1 MFGNFRGLLEQESTK
16 PKSTGETLWRL
27 ARYFRPYGWAIV
39 VVLVLMA
46 LNAWVQVIGPVL
58 NGQAVDCYLTP
69 AVVGSGQSLPHTISC
84 LFAVPPDP
92 PRADLL
98 IGLQFVGAITGGLMF
113 YLTSWAGNHV
123 LRQLQVAV
131 FDKMQQLSLGYY
143 SRHESG
149 ELMSRITNDA
159 STIQ

>member
-16 PKSTGETLWRL
+16 PKSMGETLWRL
-27 ARYFRPYGWAIV
+27 ARYFRPYGWAIL

-69 AVVGSGQSLPHTISC
+69 AVVGGAPHTTNC
-84 LFAVPPDP
+84 LFALPAVPTNE
-92 PRADLL
+92 DLL
-98 IGLQFVGAITGGLMF
+98 GGLFKLVLVLVVLQVVGAITGGSMF

-123 LRQLQVAV
+123 LRELQVEV
-131 FDKMQQLSLGYY
+131 FGKLQ
-143 SRHESG
+143 
-149 ELMSRITNDA
+149 
-159 STIQ
+159 